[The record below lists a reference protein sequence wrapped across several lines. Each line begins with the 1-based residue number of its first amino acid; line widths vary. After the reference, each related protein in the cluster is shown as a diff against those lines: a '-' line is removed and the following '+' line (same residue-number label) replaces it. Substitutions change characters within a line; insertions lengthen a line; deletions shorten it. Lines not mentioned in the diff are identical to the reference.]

1 MKSAMK
7 TNETK
12 YCIEEYVV
20 KSTWS
25 NFISELNS
33 NVLVLYKFLHIW
45 PHIFSLSTSGHKCVS
60 KQPRFDDILP
70 PARLQLPWSK
80 FSFAVTRSVR
90 LFWSWNNR
98 SCVTIRIPERPA
110 GTRGER
116 IFTPFCHKKK
126 HQKQKLPC
134 LDITLI
140 SSNTSHRFA
149 LFRYCTLHQYAVCL
163 CSHVLF
169 TPRPLALLMTETCT
183 LARIL
188 PDLIFL

>member
-1 MKSAMK
+1 MIVWLRDKSAMK

-12 YCIEEYVV
+12 HCIEEFQSWTVTFLCCTSSSIYSRSQQVVINACQSSQDSMTSFPTPDSCYHDLNFRLRSHAQYV
-20 KSTWS
+20 
-25 NFISELNS
+25 
-33 NVLVLYKFLHIW
+33 
-45 PHIFSLSTSGHKCVS
+45 C
-60 KQPRFDDILP
+60 
-70 PARLQLPWSK
+70 
-80 FSFAVTRSVR
+80 
-90 LFWSWNNR
+90 FWSWNNR

-110 GTRGER
+110 ATRGER
-116 IFTPFCHKKK
+116 IFTPFCHQKKK
-126 HQKQKLPC
+126 KNTKSKIALSRYN
-134 LDITLI
+134 I

>member
-1 MKSAMK
+1 MK

-12 YCIEEYVV
+12 HCIEEFQSWTVTFLCCTSSSIYSRSQQVV
-20 KSTWS
+20 INACQSS
-25 NFISELNS
+25 
-33 NVLVLYKFLHIW
+33 
-45 PHIFSLSTSGHKCVS
+45 
-60 KQPRFDDILP
+60 QRFDDILP
-70 PARLQLPWSK
+70 NARLMLPWSK
-80 FSFAVTRSVR
+80 FSFCGHTLSTFAFGLEITGVAWQSEYRKGLQR
-90 LFWSWNNR
+90 QEGREYLLLF
-98 SCVTIRIPERPA
+98 VI
-110 GTRGER
+110 
-116 IFTPFCHKKK
+116 KKK
-126 HQKQKLPC
+126 KNTKSKIALSRYN
-134 LDITLI
+134 I